1 MKKITSE
8 EPIDHW
14 GFLKVKDKIVLD
26 LGCGKFHSTIST
38 PEWFIQNGAQKVIG
52 IDLSSEFEY
61 DKFIYHAMAIENS
74 QQIKGLIET
83 YKPHII
89 KADIEGAEIH
99 FNNVEISDL
108 GVVSEIAIEYHSN
121 ELMELIFNKLA
132 DWDFALLDI
141 YQLFDIETERMGVI
155 HAVKM

>member
-99 FNNVEISDL
+99 FNNVDISDL
-108 GVVSEIAIEYHSN
+108 GVISEIAIEYHSN

-132 DWDFALLDI
+132 DWEFALVNI